1 MPRHYHVF
9 LVDDIDTMHDGADN
23 VEYWIETATNT
34 TSIPVEVRS
43 VALQNVSAVMN
54 SANSGDAIPAGLAYA
69 FSS

>member
-1 MPRHYHVF
+1 M
-9 LVDDIDTMHDGADN
+9 DDIDTMHDGADN

-54 SANSGDAIPAGLAYA
+54 SANSADTIPAGLAYA